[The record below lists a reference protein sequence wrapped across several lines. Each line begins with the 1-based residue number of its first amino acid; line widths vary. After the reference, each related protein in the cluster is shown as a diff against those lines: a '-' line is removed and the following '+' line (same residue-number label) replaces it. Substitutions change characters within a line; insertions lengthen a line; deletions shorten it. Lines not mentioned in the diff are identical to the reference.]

1 VTATAALGI
10 APQVISKPQRLGT
23 VRLLCIIFL
32 ALMLAMAIF
41 GPYFMPY
48 SPTQVDILAANQPPS
63 SAHWLG
69 TDALGRDIATLVVY
83 GARWSLIGPA
93 IVVAAAALGWWGAR
107 NERVKPILA
116 GAGLLL
122 AAAGTL
128 AIAAFRI
135 SPGEHAAE
143 TVRALVAA
151 AERADLDALRAQF
164 ADDAS
169 MHYGSLQ
176 APGDDLGRLMRAA
189 EALRDRRRIESNAIT
204 ELSIATASG
213 DRGIVMLGCRT
224 EVVSGYGA
232 IPTRW
237 WIEVRRMPD
246 GRWLIDRLAWLR
258 LLNQAP
264 ERGAL

>member
-1 VTATAALGI
+1 MDPDLPASPL
-10 APQVISKPQRLGT
+10 L
-23 VRLLCIIFL
+23 VRLFAESPWTL
-32 ALMLAMAIF
+32 AFPL
-41 GPYFMPY
+41 
-48 SPTQVDILAANQPPS
+48 
-63 SAHWLG
+63 
-69 TDALGRDIATLVVY
+69 
-83 GARWSLIGPA
+83 
-93 IVVAAAALGWWGAR
+93 VVAAAALGWWGAR

-128 AIAAFRI
+128 AIAAFRV

-164 ADDAS
+164 ADDAT
-169 MHYGSLQ
+169 MHYGSPQ
-176 APGDDLGRLMRAA
+176 APGDDIGHLMRAA
-189 EALRDRRRIESNAIT
+189 GSLRDRRRIESNAIT
-204 ELSIATASG
+204 ELSIATAAG

-264 ERGAL
+264 DRGAL